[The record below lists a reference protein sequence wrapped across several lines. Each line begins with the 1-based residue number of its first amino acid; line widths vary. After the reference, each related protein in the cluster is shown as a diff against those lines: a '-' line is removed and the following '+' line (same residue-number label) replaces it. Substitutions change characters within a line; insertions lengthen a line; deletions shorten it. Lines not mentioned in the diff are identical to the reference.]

1 MSVILVGLVLAGAGL
16 LAGRGVASP
25 FTPPTKI
32 ARVGFLANAAGP
44 TAFSDG
50 FRQGLSE
57 LGYVEGES
65 IVVEWRFAD
74 GDDQRLADFAA
85 ELVDLNPDVLVGAGT
100 QACLALQRVTRTI
113 PIVMGNSSDPV
124 GTGLVSDLRHPGGNI
139 TGFTAIGP
147 QLAQKRLEL
156 LRDVRPPTKRVAV
169 LWNPNDP
176 PRRTEFD
183 EITVAAK
190 DLRLAP
196 PLSLEIGSK
205 SDFAHAIRQASEW
218 QADGII
224 VLEDPLTHSNID
236 DLVALIVQAGLP
248 SVHSTRQ
255 YAQAGGLMSYGA
267 DLVDVYRRSAT
278 YVDKILRGI
287 KPGDLPVEEPTRFD
301 FVLNATS
308 AQRLGLAI
316 PQSVLQ
322 QANEVIR

>member
-1 MSVILVGLVLAGAGL
+1 MGLVLAGPGL
-16 LAGRGVASP
+16 LDGRGMASP
-25 FTPPTKI
+25 FSPPTKI
-32 ARVGFLANAAGP
+32 ARVGLLANAAGP

-65 IVVEWRFAD
+65 ILVEWRFAD
-74 GDDQRLADFAA
+74 GDDQRLADLAA
-85 ELVDLNPDVLVGAGT
+85 ELIDLNPDVLVGVGT
-100 QACLALQRVTRTI
+100 QACLALQKATSTI

-124 GTGLVSDLRHPGGNI
+124 GTGLVSDLRHPGGSI

-156 LRDVRPPTKRVAV
+156 IRDVRPSMKRGAV

-176 PRRTEFD
+176 PRRTEFN
-183 EITVAAK
+183 EIRIAAK
-190 DLRLAP
+190 DLGLDP
-196 PLSLEIGSK
+196 PLSLEIISK
-205 SDFAHAIRQASEW
+205 SDFAHAIRRAIEW

-224 VLEDPLTHSNID
+224 VLEDPLTHSNIG
-236 DLVALIVQAGLP
+236 DLVDLIVQASLP
-248 SVHSTRQ
+248 SIHSTRQ

-278 YVDKILRGI
+278 YVEKILRGR
-287 KPGDLPVEEPTRFD
+287 KPGDLPVEGPARFD
-301 FVLNATS
+301 FVINAKS
-308 AQRLGLAI
+308 AQRLGLTI